1 MNEPQEL
8 VRQGHKDIDDHA
20 NLEIDLIDLK
30 CQQLLSK
37 NEYESNKLIVQN
49 ESIIRRHYGTE

>member
-1 MNEPQEL
+1 MTESTEL
-8 VRQGHKDIDDHA
+8 IQQGQKNIDDHA

>member
-1 MNEPQEL
+1 MNELTESIQ
-8 VRQGHKDIDDHA
+8 QGHKNINDHA
-20 NLEIDLIDLK
+20 QLEIDLIETK
-30 CQQLLSK
+30 SQQLLNK